1 MTFLQIRHFIV
12 LAQLGSFAKASKA
25 LFITQPAL
33 SRSIKSLED
42 ELGKIL
48 FDRIG
53 RKIEQNFRAYPDYS
67 EA

>member
-53 RKIEQNFRAYPDYS
+53 RKIEQNFRASPDYS